1 MFFHNFKYSLKNA
14 FRQKEFLF
22 WILAFPIILGTFFYV
37 AFNSMYEKESMFNK
51 IPVAIVENTENTAF
65 KEVIKELSSG
75 EDAMFDSKFTVAK
88 PQQLIC

>member
-37 AFNSMYEKESMFNK
+37 AFNSMYE
-51 IPVAIVENTENTAF
+51 
-65 KEVIKELSSG
+65 LS
-75 EDAMFDSKFTVAK
+75 
-88 PQQLIC
+88 LIHI

>member
-51 IPVAIVENTENTAF
+51 YRWQSLKILKILPL
-65 KEVIKELSSG
+65 KK
-75 EDAMFDSKFTVAK
+75 
-88 PQQLIC
+88 